1 MKLTFSLKVS
11 SLEAGRT
18 VYSRPVKNKWP
29 EKAREG
35 ATKNCVDFKRGGG
48 SVLRSVKRPRVK

>member
-1 MKLTFSLKVS
+1 MSLKLTFSLKVS

-29 EKAREG
+29 EKRGKVQQRIALTSKG
-35 ATKNCVDFKRGGG
+35 AA
-48 SVLRSVKRPRVK
+48 VLY